1 MLKPAQRWDAP
12 RGTTLCENN
21 ESGEFVM
28 FDEHRIIENNFI
40 VKLQFAESVIFDQ
53 DKAIK
58 EMVEAYGEMEK
69 GIEDPILCHYNGL
82 RLHNA
87 MEDLRALVIPGYKLN
102 YEPNLEPEPDGSPE
116 ENLNPGLK

>member
-1 MLKPAQRWDAP
+1 MGQGDEMSQDETQAIGSESSARLGGAES
-12 RGTTLCENN
+12 ENN
-21 ESGEFVM
+21 L
-28 FDEHRIIENNFI
+28 II
-40 VKLQFAESVIFDQ
+40 KLQFAESVVRDQ

-87 MEDLRALVIPGYKLN
+87 MEDLRALVTPGYKPN
-102 YEPNLEPEPDGSPE
+102 YEPNTEPELDGSSK
-116 ENLNPGLK
+116 ENLNPSLK